1 MNKLKKIIGLMMIG
15 GLLLAAC
22 SNKNEQESADPGLTP
37 NEMVDEMLAKV
48 EQPMLMELTEDQLKD
63 TYNIDPAKLE
73 AYAIR
78 IPMMNV
84 KANEIA
90 ILKVKDEADVPGVE
104 DALKNR
110 AANVQQQFE
119 TYLPDQYENAKNY
132 KLVTKGKYVLLV
144 ISESADELVEVYEG
158 FFKQS

>member
-1 MNKLKKIIGLMMIG
+1 MNKLKRIIGLIMIG
-15 GLLLAAC
+15 GLLLAGC
-22 SNKNEQESADPGLTP
+22 SNKNEQESVEPGLTP
-37 NEMVDEMLAKV
+37 NEMVDQMLAKV

-90 ILKVKDEADVPGVE
+90 ILKVKDEADIPEVE

-110 AANVQQQFE
+110 AENVQKQFE

-144 ISESADELVEVYEG
+144 ISESADELLAVYEG